1 MVTYTVVEA
10 AAEGYAVTYSEKS
23 VTLDD
28 GTGKTITVTNTRQ
41 VGKTIFTKE
50 GSDNATLPGAVYAVL
65 TRKADGTTYLVG
77 RTLTDGVL
85 TEKTAAIVDEAGRLT
100 QPENVADAYRFTTDA
115 DGRIELVL
123 PVEEETSYYLQELA
137 APENYYLNTKLVPL
151 TVAAGDDSQKAG
163 QVDQRKY
170 QLEVKKDFPAEVEN
184 GSFAT
189 FTLYDENMRQVGEP
203 VTVSKPD
210 QAVGVFTIPA
220 YGTYYVRETAVSGD
234 MMLNDSVFGP
244 LTYSETNRA
253 DNPTVVNTANVG
265 SLTVELRDEKKEKL
279 GTQPAAID
287 YVNAADL
294 AEFTVSVDASNLAQD
309 SYAYR
314 ALLKTGFKLDETT
327 KTLVYTGGKG
337 ASQAFELSS
346 LPIYGDPNKKTTALT
361 YTVKQEQAAQR
372 YFKAEDGQQFKL
384 DENASQTLTFENEPK
399 AALNVS
405 LNYQKEYELKRGNAP
420 EYPLTGAT
428 MTLYEVKDDGT
439 LEQVESI
446 NMTNP
451 TATISDLHGLKHYV
465 LVETKVPDGYC
476 AYQSEDS
483 DHAHSENAT
492 YNREPR
498 DYQDV
503 LVNFKYVEL
512 TGEETENQNDSQS
525 SITNYKDYVQLKL
538 NKIGYTVQFADGA
551 ATEGVVDDKT
561 QRLDYCQFEVYA
573 IRTSDLT
580 EEQRELLD
588 RNRAFKAP
596 QAGDTVKK
604 GEYTGREA
612 ELEAIFT
619 AEPQKSKLITD
630 GITYETG
637 ASGMGTGAFMTD
649 AFDLGDDVGEYTFLF
664 RR

>member
-1 MVTYTVVEA
+1 M
-10 AAEGYAVTYSEKS
+10 TYSEKS

-41 VGKTIFTKE
+41 VGKTTFTKE

-85 TEKTAAIVDEAGRLT
+85 TEETAAIVDEAGRLT

-123 PVEEETSYYLQELA
+123 PVEEGTSYYLQELA
-137 APENYYLNTKLVPL
+137 APENYYLNTELVPL

-170 QLEVKKDFPAEVEN
+170 QLEVKKDFPAEAAN

-203 VTVSKPD
+203 VTVRKPD

-253 DNPTVVNTANVG
+253 DNPTVPNKANVG

-294 AEFTVSVDASNLAQD
+294 AKFTVSVDASNLAEG
-309 SYAYR
+309 SYAYQ
-314 ALLKTGFKLDETT
+314 ALLKTGFVLDETT
-327 KTLVYTGGKG
+327 NTLVYTGEKG
-337 ASQAFELSS
+337 ARQAFKLSS
-346 LPIYGDPNKKTTALT
+346 LPIYGDPNDKNTVLT
-361 YTVKQEQAAQR
+361 YTVKQEQAAQK
-372 YFKAEDGQQFKL
+372 YFKAEGEQQFRL
-384 DENASQTLTFENEPK
+384 DENASQTLTFKNEPK

-405 LNYQKEYELKRGNAP
+405 LNYKKEYELKRGNAP

-428 MTLYEVKDDGT
+428 MTLYEVKDGDK
-439 LEQVESI
+439 LEPVESF

-451 TATISDLHGLKHYV
+451 TETIPDLHG
-465 LVETKVPDGYC
+465 
-476 AYQSEDS
+476 
-483 DHAHSENAT
+483 
-492 YNREPR
+492 
-498 DYQDV
+498 
-503 LVNFKYVEL
+503 
-512 TGEETENQNDSQS
+512 
-525 SITNYKDYVQLKL
+525 
-538 NKIGYTVQFADGA
+538 
-551 ATEGVVDDKT
+551 
-561 QRLDYCQFEVYA
+561 
-573 IRTSDLT
+573 
-580 EEQRELLD
+580 
-588 RNRAFKAP
+588 P
-596 QAGDTVKK
+596 QALCARGN
-604 GEYTGREA
+604 ESSGRILRLSIRRSGSCAQRKRGVQQQRAARLSGCA
-612 ELEAIFT
+612 EELQIC
-619 AEPQKSKLITD
+619 
-630 GITYETG
+630 
-637 ASGMGTGAFMTD
+637 
-649 AFDLGDDVGEYTFLF
+649 
-664 RR
+664 